1 MKEGEEEFIKY
12 RKATLDDIDIIQE
25 IDVAQREGG
34 AVHIPLS
41 KEWLKTQI
49 SDRPRKADDP
59 NHVVLRDVL
68 ILQDSGDNT
77 VGYVVIQSLDSALSV
92 KESIGVYSIG
102 FIRSIDIRTALF
114 STMRQLV
121 EFARSTLDP
130 EKFATIKSLSWY
142 MSQWHPA
149 VEAIPPTMRNF
160 AQLRFESVSY
170 YVRVP
175 DLVKF
180 IQHILPALN
189 LRLEQSLTHNNYT
202 GVVKISN
209 YTPRYPGVEL
219 KIEKGVIVGIT
230 EFIKKDQAK
239 DDTVAYFP
247 PHSFLQALFGKR
259 SIKELMSFMPD
270 VYMDLEV
277 QEVLEVIFPKKKS
290 ILSHLM

>member
-1 MKEGEEEFIKY
+1 M
-12 RKATLDDIDIIQE
+12 DDIDVIQE

-34 AVHIPLS
+34 VVYIPLS

-49 SDRPRKADDP
+49 TDRPRKVDEPD
-59 NHVVLRDVL
+59 HVVLRDVL

-77 VGYVVIQSLDSALSV
+77 VGYVVIQSLDSAMSV

-121 EFARSTLDP
+121 EFARSTLDQ

-142 MSQWHPA
+142 MSQWHPV

-160 AQLRFESVSY
+160 AQIKFESVSY

-189 LRLEQSLTHNNYT
+189 RRLEQSLTHNNYT

-230 EFIKKDQAK
+230 EFIKKDQLK

-259 SIKELMSFMPD
+259 SIKELISFMPD
-270 VYMDLEV
+270 VYMDFEI
-277 QEVLEVIFPKKKS
+277 QDVLEVIFPKKKS